1 MFPLPAILTFGYPW
15 VYVHLSNCSN
25 VPSNIKASID
35 KVLSLAP
42 TLNIPNVYPDN
53 GHIRLGRNLDDSWFG
68 SKNNIVKNLILLYDV
83 FDIARRE
90 TNLRIIVGVIWDAY
104 DFQIG
109 LGLWEMWNLNT
120 RGINTVNIL
129 NIFLND
135 DKIGQG
141 HNLVCDN
148 CNVGLVWSDE
158 IDQDLSFGILQCPI
172 LMFATCD
179 ELSFMNLAMLS
190 PFIGIMTCFLDGPLV
205 VIWIRGLGLGLP
217 LTMFWIFFAPREGKV
232 FLILMICSVFEA
244 VVDACA

>member
-1 MFPLPAILTFGYPW
+1 M
-15 VYVHLSNCSN
+15 
-25 VPSNIKASID
+25 
-35 KVLSLAP
+35 
-42 TLNIPNVYPDN
+42 
-53 GHIRLGRNLDDSWFG
+53 
-68 SKNNIVKNLILLYDV
+68 ILLYDV

-148 CNVGLVWSDE
+148 CNVGLV
-158 IDQDLSFGILQCPI
+158 
-172 LMFATCD
+172 
-179 ELSFMNLAMLS
+179 
-190 PFIGIMTCFLDGPLV
+190 
-205 VIWIRGLGLGLP
+205 
-217 LTMFWIFFAPREGKV
+217 
-232 FLILMICSVFEA
+232 
-244 VVDACA
+244 